1 MHHDDLSEV
10 PGAKARFF
18 RVPEGDTEV
27 LEARFRDHT
36 FSPHIHDRYVFG
48 IVTGGVEGFSYR
60 GATHYSQAGH
70 VAILEPDELHDGFA
84 AVEEG
89 WAYRMAYL
97 EPELMVRA
105 AKAAYGEGWSGL
117 PGFAEAVVH
126 DPALAAACVSLFD
139 ALNESDPLARESEL
153 LTVLTAAV
161 TRHSHRQPLQSTLLR
176 QSDDQRLRNVRD
188 RLLAEPEA
196 LVTLDELAG
205 LADLSPYHLLRTF
218 RAAYGQTPHAFQ
230 TQARLKKAEQALR
243 RGQSI
248 ADVALASGFADQAH
262 LTRTFKRYRG
272 VTPGAFRRA
281 NLG

>member
-1 MHHDDLSEV
+1 MHHDDLSDV

-27 LEARFRDHT
+27 LEARFQGHV
-36 FSPHIHDRYVFG
+36 FSPHSHDRYVFG
-48 IVTGGVEGFSYR
+48 IVTGGVEAFRYR
-60 GATHYSQAGH
+60 GATHYSQVGY
-70 VAILEPDELHDGFA
+70 VAILEPDELHDGYA

-97 EPELMVRA
+97 EPVLLESA
-105 AKAAYGEGWSGL
+105 AKAAYGDRWSGL
-117 PGFAEAVVH
+117 PGFSEAVVH

-139 ALNESDPLARESEL
+139 ALGEADPLARESEL

-161 TRHSHRQPLQSTLLR
+161 ARHSHRQPLHRPTSRRANDLR
-176 QSDDQRLRNVRD
+176 LQNVRD

-196 LVTLDELAG
+196 LVSLDQLAV
-205 LADLSPYHLLRTF
+205 LADLSPYHLLRAF

-230 TQARLKKAEQALR
+230 TQARLKKAEAALR
-243 RGQSI
+243 QGQSI

-281 NLG
+281 G